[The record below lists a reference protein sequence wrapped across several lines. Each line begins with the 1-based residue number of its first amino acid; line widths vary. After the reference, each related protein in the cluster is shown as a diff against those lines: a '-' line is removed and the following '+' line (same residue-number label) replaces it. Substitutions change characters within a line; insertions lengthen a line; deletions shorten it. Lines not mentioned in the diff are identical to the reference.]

1 MTKREA
7 VVAYLKETFP
17 PNDVMPPQDYAGAGV
32 PVFRV
37 IENYVERQLEVAR
50 DLFDDLASDTLVALM
65 RAARVGETMRDQPGR
80 RVVVRRLDAGEV
92 ALDIEAL
99 RRS

>member
-17 PNDVMPPQDYAGAGV
+17 PNDVVPPRDYAGAGV

-37 IENYVERQLEVAR
+37 IENYVERQLEVAG
-50 DLFDDLASDTLVALM
+50 DLFADLKSSALVKLM
-65 RAARVGETMRDQPGR
+65 RAAKVGETMRDQPGR
-80 RVVVRRLDAGEV
+80 RVVVRRLDSGEV
-92 ALDIEAL
+92 ALGIDAL
-99 RRS
+99 RKS

>member
-7 VVAYLKETFP
+7 VVGYLKETFP
-17 PNDVMPPQDYAGAGV
+17 PNDVMPPRDDASAGV

-50 DLFDDLASDTLVALM
+50 DVFDDLEADALVRLM
-65 RAARVGETMRDQPGR
+65 HAAKVGEMMRDQPGR
-80 RVVVRRLDAGEV
+80 RVVVGRLDAGGV
-92 ALDIEAL
+92 ALGIEAL
-99 RRS
+99 RKW